1 LAEDEQT
8 SASDT
13 KNKTFRLLNYNI
25 EGLFN
30 KLDDVDFVQFVN
42 KCDLV
47 CLTETFLNFELNQNV
62 FKDFK
67 LLNAPARKLS
77 HRGRCSEGTLAMIR
91 KCFEQYFE
99 RVDVKFHNIVAL
111 KMSQALVE
119 VDRIIL
125 VADE

>member
-1 LAEDEQT
+1 M
-8 SASDT
+8 
-13 KNKTFRLLNYNI
+13 LNYNI

-30 KLDDVDFVQFVN
+30 KLDNVDFDQFVN
-42 KCDLV
+42 KFDSV
-47 CLTETFLNFELNQNV
+47 CLTETFLNFELN
-62 FKDFK
+62 
-67 LLNAPARKLS
+67 LNAPARKLS

-99 RVDVKFHNIVAL
+99 RVDVKVHNIVAL

>member
-1 LAEDEQT
+1 M
-8 SASDT
+8 
-13 KNKTFRLLNYNI
+13 NYNI

-42 KCDLV
+42 KFGFV

-67 LLNAPARKLS
+67 LFNAPARKLS
-77 HRGRCSEGTLAMIR
+77 HRGRCSGGTLVMIR

-99 RVDVKFHNIVAL
+99 RVEVKIHNIVAL
-111 KMSQALVE
+111 KMSKALVE
-119 VDRIIL
+119 VDR
-125 VADE
+125 EF